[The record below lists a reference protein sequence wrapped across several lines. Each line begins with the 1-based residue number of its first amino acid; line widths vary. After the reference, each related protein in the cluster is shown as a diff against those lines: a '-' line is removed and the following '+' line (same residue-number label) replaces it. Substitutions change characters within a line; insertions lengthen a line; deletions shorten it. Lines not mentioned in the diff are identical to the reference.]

1 MTIIGM
7 DTETKLLMKFFSQR
21 FDKCACGGQL
31 DYTYD
36 GDLEANVEEH
46 ILRRCSKCGK
56 KEVFEGLREFI
67 DNYQNPDR
75 KITWKLVESPRV
87 FKAPAPV
94 NQGDYKRVVQRKGDK
109 G

>member
-7 DTETKLLMKFFSQR
+7 DAEVKLLMKFFSQR
-21 FDKCACGGQL
+21 MNKCACGGQL
-31 DYTYD
+31 DYTYN
-36 GDLEANVEEH
+36 GDPQTKEEN

-56 KEVFEGLREFI
+56 KEVFEGLREFL

-75 KITWKLVESPRV
+75 KITWKLVESPKV

-94 NQGDYKRVVQRKGDK
+94 NQGDYKRVVQRKGEK